1 MPQLLKKPSRPV
13 CAIPQRGS
21 SDPMPN
27 PMGFIWETLMIPVC
41 DYWKHRRCFHRRSGY
56 LDNLGPGVL
65 QKFASNCASLF
76 ATVNKLFLVCCCWYD
91 LPDSLCKSGCP
102 LWQQQK
108 QPKGGGGG
116 LAQTD
121 KTKNWKKPC
130 EALECV
136 FTADCT
142 LGWLGGETAETKHTH
157 RSEGNTKSQQG
168 WSLHVLQNKCDLFLS
183 LACRTQTPHAETCR
197 AHVS

>member
-91 LPDSLCKSGCP
+91 LPDSLCKPGCP

-108 QPKGGGGG
+108 QPKGGGTG
-116 LAQTD
+116 TD
-121 KTKNWKKPC
+121 RQNQKLKKTVWSPGMCFHCWLHSGMTGWWDSRNKAHTQIWRKHQVTTR
-130 EALECV
+130 LE
-136 FTADCT
+136 FTRV
-142 LGWLGGETAETKHTH
+142 TKQMWPFPFI
-157 RSEGNTKSQQG
+157 G
-168 WSLHVLQNKCDLFLS
+168 LQNS
-183 LACRTQTPHAETCR
+183 NPTCR
-197 AHVS
+197 DVPAHVS